1 MDTSSSPQK
10 VPGDED
16 DLSGVI
22 IPNQTEVDL
31 NDWIPVVNSH
41 LDADGKE
48 VAGTSRLLFLTVEYV
63 EEPTGDYTNS
73 GFASFEPV
81 TSFSPH
87 ISSSLSEFEQRVSP
101 LDPNMSSGACYSPVY
116 TIDQSPTT
124 ADVNQSSNSNSP
136 FQNQPE
142 TEDDKGLLQEVE
154 MGGTFYHESPTGGS
168 PHSSGSENYVVSSS
182 GTLLNAIPSSA
193 ADFVEAI
200 SINVDTSSPGVVDS
214 TSDLLMHSS
223 QLVPG
228 AEFSELTAGSTM
240 VLTSPN
246 QKREPGALEHFQ
258 VVISS
263 SDGENI
269 AYSIDGQTT
278 YINSAQIRA
287 DLLTA
292 ARAGATT
299 FEDLEA
305 VINLFKSHGVIIESV
320 DESELRGEQL
330 LDNLN
335 INEVNLTGTS
345 EPPEF
350 INSTLLESNVDSAIR
365 QGVHL
370 DPEILKEG
378 VMVRHSLEHT
388 KGSFCEDLLMEGTSC
403 DTKPIH
409 SQEDSK
415 NLLMEQTPCD
425 TITLHLQ
432 EDSKHLMV
440 EQTPCDTITLHL
452 QEDSKHLMAEQTPCD
467 TITLH
472 LQDDNKNLMAEQTS
486 CDAVPIHL
494 QDDSKSMEVL
504 RRSKRLI
511 QEQMTVQTEIKCEA
525 CNNSVDQSCPQHAV
539 QSISDKPVPSRA
551 WATLP
556 ATYLSINKT
565 ERLNNGES
573 AWGVFARKTIPKRT
587 QFGPMKGVLLKD
599 SCNAVCSEEVGSQQ
613 VQLLVESDAGEIH
626 SLDVFDENL
635 SNWMRF
641 VRGAETLKEQNL
653 ILNQQGSSLY
663 FTTTRVIHPREEL
676 RVWYS
681 SSYASKRGLALLDN
695 RKKNAADMESTW
707 PCFECND
714 IFFTSK
720 DLQRHL
726 NIHDTEKGKVS
737 LLTKK
742 RRKKYN
748 LNFRKKTSSYFSS
761 KKLKIGTNKNVQK
774 CRYKCTVCQRRF
786 PCTYSLKKHQML
798 HSSNNLHTCPFCGEE
813 FYYLYNR
820 NSCSEWICTHCALT
834 FDNPSILNLHTL
846 AHAAKNLEEAEVITG
861 LPLDF
866 LTVYNNGDIQDFHCP
881 QCKQQFPSKVK
892 LIDHVSIHGK
902 AKIKRAHRR
911 IRGSVNPAKPWKCEL
926 CYKSFATQDRLQHHR
941 LVHGSEEL
949 KPLQCVVC
957 CKRFL
962 NNSALACHAKTHS
975 EAGLLSRIDIRA
987 PMTCKSFVALFVNGC
1002 SEFSLAPTEQV
1013 FDEYNHIRKHVRA
1026 FHNSRCFTC
1035 DLCKKAFPRPDKLKL
1050 HMLRHSDHREFL
1062 CAHCGKQFKRK
1073 DKLKEH
1079 MTRMHSVDREL
1090 RMAVNTPRTRV
1101 AKKFMPKVS
1110 PNDYHRFI
1118 YKCHTCLVG
1127 FKRRGMLVNH
1137 LANRHP
1143 DVSPDSVPELN
1154 LPILKTTRD
1163 YFCQYC
1169 DKVYKSSSKRKV
1181 HILKNHPGAELPM
1194 SNRRKG
1200 GVPDIPGLPNP
1211 TFSQTVGSVT
1221 THPHGCPWC
1230 HKQYA
1235 SKAKLLQHQRK
1246 KHSDLLT
1253 QTQQPS
1259 SEDGDKNV
1267 SSPSS
1272 GNLEIAESGAQ
1283 IQVQLQGLDSINLL
1297 PGDYQITTTQ
1307 EELREFQESGLFID
1321 ASLLKRPMKGLPDG
1335 LSADLLSQ
1343 AMSELSQSIGEF
1355 RLSMGTPPHDHYFK
1369 IVHSSPGHIMLT
1381 TASSLPSPSE
1391 TPAPPD
1397 SDPILEGPYSPP
1409 TSWANTQVAYTPYT
1423 AR

>member
-1 MDTSSSPQK
+1 M
-10 VPGDED
+10 
-16 DLSGVI
+16 
-22 IPNQTEVDL
+22 
-31 NDWIPVVNSH
+31 VNH
-41 LDADGKE
+41 
-48 VAGTSRLLFLTVEYV
+48 
-63 EEPTGDYTNS
+63 
-73 GFASFEPV
+73 
-81 TSFSPH
+81 
-87 ISSSLSEFEQRVSP
+87 
-101 LDPNMSSGACYSPVY
+101 
-116 TIDQSPTT
+116 
-124 ADVNQSSNSNSP
+124 
-136 FQNQPE
+136 
-142 TEDDKGLLQEVE
+142 
-154 MGGTFYHESPTGGS
+154 
-168 PHSSGSENYVVSSS
+168 
-182 GTLLNAIPSSA
+182 
-193 ADFVEAI
+193 
-200 SINVDTSSPGVVDS
+200 
-214 TSDLLMHSS
+214 
-223 QLVPG
+223 
-228 AEFSELTAGSTM
+228 
-240 VLTSPN
+240 
-246 QKREPGALEHFQ
+246 ALE
-258 VVISS
+258 
-263 SDGENI
+263 
-269 AYSIDGQTT
+269 
-278 YINSAQIRA
+278 
-287 DLLTA
+287 L
-292 ARAGATT
+292 
-299 FEDLEA
+299 
-305 VINLFKSHGVIIESV
+305 
-320 DESELRGEQL
+320 
-330 LDNLN
+330 
-335 INEVNLTGTS
+335 
-345 EPPEF
+345 
-350 INSTLLESNVDSAIR
+350 
-365 QGVHL
+365 
-370 DPEILKEG
+370 
-378 VMVRHSLEHT
+378 T

-403 DTKPIH
+403 DTKPI
-409 SQEDSK
+409 D
-415 NLLMEQTPCD
+415 
-425 TITLHLQ
+425 LQ
-432 EDSKHLMV
+432 EDSKDLPMEHAPCDAITIHSQEDNKDLMV
-440 EQTPCDTITLHL
+440 
-452 QEDSKHLMAEQTPCD
+452 
-467 TITLH
+467 
-472 LQDDNKNLMAEQTS
+472 EQTS
-486 CDAVPIHL
+486 CDAVPIHS
-494 QDDSKSMEVL
+494 QDDSKSMEAL

-511 QEQMTVQTEIKCEA
+511 QEQTTVQTEISESKVVTIVCYLILFSGAADAPVVDKIVIDLIGPALKDSIKTINNKFSLSLPRPDCED

-556 ATYLSINKT
+556 ATYLAINKT
-565 ERLNNGES
+565 ETLNNGE
-573 AWGVFARKTIPKRT
+573 AVWGVFARKTIPKRT
-587 QFGPMKGVLLKD
+587 QFGPIKGVLLKD
-599 SCNAVCSEEVGSQQ
+599 SCSAVCSEEVGSQQ
-613 VQLLVESDAGEIH
+613 VRLLVESDAGEIH

-641 VRGAETLKEQNL
+641 VRGAETLKEQNM
-653 ILNQQGSSLY
+653 ILNQRGSSLY
-663 FTTTRVIHPREEL
+663 FTTTRVIHPRDEL

-695 RKKNAADMESTW
+695 RKKR
-707 PCFECND
+707 
-714 IFFTSK
+714 I
-720 DLQRHL
+720 
-726 NIHDTEKGKVS
+726 GKVEYRGSELAFAWRDSGKPFRNPPAPVHSTEIRTSIFPSSAVGLNMTGTLANYATEAGHDVVAQKKKS
-737 LLTKK
+737 L
-742 RRKKYN
+742 
-748 LNFRKKTSSYFSS
+748 SSQTDNADESCDW
-761 KKLKIGTNKNVQK
+761 LRVPHK
-774 CRYKCTVCQRRF
+774 CRYKCTVCHRQF
-786 PCTYSLKKHQML
+786 PCTYSLKKHQMM

-813 FYYLYNR
+813 FSYLYNR
-820 NSCSEWICTHCALT
+820 NRHINKTHNKLYKDVSPKSGTSLFKRRVNSCSEWICTHCALT

-846 AHAAKNLEEAEVITG
+846 AHAAKNLEEEEAEVITG

-881 QCKQQFPSKVK
+881 QCKKQFPSKVK

-926 CYKSFATQDRLQHHR
+926 CYKSFATQDRLQNYLKQALVHLLQHHR

-975 EAGLLSRIDIRA
+975 EKKTFECPICKLIFEHILELRAHVRIHA
-987 PMTCKSFVALFVNGC
+987 VNGLFTC
-1002 SEFSLAPTEQV
+1002 PQCHKV
-1013 FDEYNHIRKHVRA
+1013 FDGYNHIRKHARA
-1026 FHNSRCFTC
+1026 FHNSKCFTC
-1035 DLCKKAFPRPDKLKL
+1035 DLCEKAFPRPDKLKL

-1246 KHSDLLT
+1246 KHTDLLT

-1259 SEDGDKNV
+1259 SEDGDKNM
-1267 SSPSS
+1267 SSPSPA
-1272 GNLEIAESGAQ
+1272 NLEIAESGTQ
-1283 IQVQLQGLDSINLL
+1283 IQLQLQGLDSINLL
-1297 PGDYQITTTQ
+1297 PGDYQITATQ

-1321 ASLLKRPMKGLPDG
+1321 ASLLKRPIKGLPDG

-1381 TASSLPSPSE
+1381 SASSLPSPSE
-1391 TPAPPD
+1391 TPVPPD
-1397 SDPILEGPYSPP
+1397 SDPILEGSYSPP